1 MSRSRVFILTA
12 LAMIAFAGNSLLCR
26 LALKQTAIDAASFTL
41 IRIVAGALCLGII
54 VQIRKGTLRN
64 SGSWPSALA
73 LFGYAALFSFA
84 YLRLTAA
91 TGALLLFGAV
101 QATMIFWA
109 LRKGERLRL
118 GQTAGLFLALAGLVA
133 LVFPGLTAPPL
144 GAAVLMLGA
153 GIAWGIYSLR
163 GRSAADPLRA
173 TAGNFLRAV
182 PLAVVLSLVVLR
194 SANFDRAGIL
204 YAMASGALAS
214 GIGYAIWYTALPALK
229 ASGAATVQLSVPVL
243 AAAGGI
249 AFLGEPITLRFALA
263 SIAVLGGIALVIF
276 ERRAAAS

>member
-1 MSRSRVFILTA
+1 
-12 LAMIAFAGNSLLCR
+12 
-26 LALKQTAIDAASFTL
+26 
-41 IRIVAGALCLGII
+41 
-54 VQIRKGTLRN
+54 
-64 SGSWPSALA
+64 
-73 LFGYAALFSFA
+73 
-84 YLRLTAA
+84 
-91 TGALLLFGAV
+91 
-101 QATMIFWA
+101 
-109 LRKGERLRL
+109 
-118 GQTAGLFLALAGLVA
+118 VA

-163 GRSAADPLRA
+163 GKSAGDPLHS

-182 PLAVVLSLVVLR
+182 PLAVLLTLVMLR
-194 SANFDRAGIL
+194 SANFDRAGIG
-204 YAMASGALAS
+204 YAIASGALAS

-276 ERRAAAS
+276 ERRAVAS